1 VVRTCDGVFRTL
13 EEMVC
18 SDRGGE
24 KTKMVWCAV
33 EVLAYR
39 LLNEDPISLTA
50 DILRAR
56 DDQRSRPP

>member
-1 VVRTCDGVFRTL
+1 
-13 EEMVC
+13 MVC

-50 DILRAR
+50 DILRAC